1 MHANTSQR
9 IKMMPVYEFTLT
21 LDVEPDLDTIDRLYG
36 YFGAN
41 GAAPAGVQDFTLATL
56 SGTPIANCTIKATSF
71 DAALQLVLPRL
82 CQEGLRVV
90 RAEVDEEGL
99 ALFQI

>member
-1 MHANTSQR
+1 MHANIPQR
-9 IKMMPVYEFTLT
+9 IKIMHVYEFTLT

-41 GAAPAGVQDFTLATL
+41 GAAPAGVQDFTLAML
-56 SGTPIANCTIKATSF
+56 SGMPIANCTIKATSF

-82 CQEGLRVV
+82 CREGLRVV

-99 ALFQI
+99 ALFRT

>member
-1 MHANTSQR
+1 MMH
-9 IKMMPVYEFTLT
+9 VYEFTLT

-36 YFGAN
+36 YFGVN
-41 GAAPAGVQDFTLATL
+41 GAAPAGVQDFTLAML
-56 SGTPIANCTIKATSF
+56 SGMPIANCTINAASF

-99 ALFQI
+99 ALFRI